1 MEKPETEMEGDCFP
15 RQSACPAS
23 LATRPVWDPGHPA
36 MGTRGRCSGDRHCL
50 ACGCLLAVGLGRDL
64 IRGAE
69 EYSLPSAL
77 PPSPSR
83 ILDQHDPPPC
93 LYPLPY
99 PKAGLV

>member
-1 MEKPETEMEGDCFP
+1 MEKPEMEMEGDCFP
-15 RQSACPAS
+15 CQSACPAS

-36 MGTRGRCSGDRHCL
+36 MGTRGRCCGDRHCL

-64 IRGAE
+64 K
-69 EYSLPSAL
+69 
-77 PPSPSR
+77 R

-99 PKAGLV
+99 PTAGLV